1 VVPPGV
7 VTEILTV
14 PAACAGV
21 VATSCV
27 TDLYVN
33 DRAVVVPNWMCCT
46 VENPDPVMVTVLPPD
61 TGPLTRE
68 RDVMVG
74 TGSEV

>member
-1 VVPPGV
+1 
-7 VTEILTV
+7 
-14 PAACAGV
+14 
-21 VATSCV
+21 
-27 TDLYVN
+27 
-33 DRAVVVPNWMCCT
+33 MCCT